1 MSKPSK
7 NMGYLKKHKLHIPF
21 QEISSA
27 TDEFNEKN
35 IIGKGGY
42 GNVFE
47 GISEKHGR
55 IAVKRLNPS
64 CGQGDHEFKMEIN
77 LLSKYKHK
85 NIASL
90 LGFCVDHGEKILVYK
105 FESKGS
111 LDKHLKDQDLTWIQR
126 LQICHGAAC
135 GLAHLHDSNPG
146 FQSGVYHRDV
156 KSSNILLDDKWTPKI
171 SDFGLSR
178 VGSKASFVISNPCGT
193 PGYLDPYYEN
203 VGYLTK
209 KTDVYSFGV
218 VLWELVCG
226 RSAQHASFTNLVK
239 VHYQRKSLDKII
251 PPYLY
256 KQIVPVSLVTF
267 AEIANQCLKDLEER
281 PTMKDVM
288 EQLQLALQN
297 QQVVVSQ
304 EVTMPK
310 EEEGKKAKAQA
321 EEALK
326 HPNEGKKDDLP
337 PALSPSQEVVLKV
350 LVHCEGCADKLKKCL
365 KKVTGVE
372 RVIAK
377 CGTDKV
383 IVKGSIANPLELA
396 ETVHKKFKWDVEV
409 IPPPTYEPEK
419 SRTMMIEKSKQQ
431 EPDNEPVSV
440 ITKQCESCAEDA
452 KKSII
457 KTKVPDLHISQ
468 VEVIG
473 TGDEKTGNQ
482 TVIVNQDPTRT
493 LGKKTETSG
502 DDNPTI
508 SQGADPH
515 PLEENQW
522 LLVLEIFGLFLFITC
537 KLVSWSIVSVGQRVH
552 RMLLQIYDIPDPQL
566 DDLPLPQDS
575 PINEQSPQQSLP

>member
-1 MSKPSK
+1 MSKSSK

-42 GNVFE
+42 GN
-47 GISEKHGR
+47 
-55 IAVKRLNPS
+55 
-64 CGQGDHEFKMEIN
+64 
-77 LLSKYKHK
+77 
-85 NIASL
+85 
-90 LGFCVDHGEKILVYK
+90 
-105 FESKGS
+105 
-111 LDKHLKDQDLTWIQR
+111 
-126 LQICHGAAC
+126 
-135 GLAHLHDSNPG
+135 
-146 FQSGVYHRDV
+146 
-156 KSSNILLDDKWTPKI
+156 
-171 SDFGLSR
+171 
-178 VGSKASFVISNPCGT
+178 
-193 PGYLDPYYEN
+193 
-203 VGYLTK
+203 
-209 KTDVYSFGV
+209 
-218 VLWELVCG
+218 
-226 RSAQHASFTNLVK
+226 
-239 VHYQRKSLDKII
+239 
-251 PPYLY
+251 
-256 KQIVPVSLVTF
+256 
-267 AEIANQCLKDLEER
+267 
-281 PTMKDVM
+281 
-288 EQLQLALQN
+288 
-297 QQVVVSQ
+297 

-522 LLVLEIFGLFLFITC
+522 LLFSSSSHGCTLLCEPPNVDEPDGRMSHLSSFGRMAKTLFRLSFIRPTPFAPHAPPSFGGHHHFQSAEGHEGDSFGQQFQSAEPRPISPAFTRPTPSLFRPSTSGPIT
-537 KLVSWSIVSVGQRVH
+537 IGR
-552 RMLLQIYDIPDPQL
+552 
-566 DDLPLPQDS
+566 S
-575 PINEQSPQQSLP
+575 PYGG